1 MGRVQTLPYHK
12 TLCGG
17 CVPQLPLLINAQ
29 MGRWTEGAKIVR
41 DKAVLSRPQTPPRN
55 AGRGCGF
62 ERFQPLFRI
71 FLAPGPVLSLFW
83 RCNQICYHLT
93 EKCRGFNGSHSFKCA
108 ITTILL
114 ELEVFEWQMTSGN
127 SLMRIDPD
135 TDRKVKTAIPLANCR
150 SQNEVR
156 GEGSAVQYCDYVSI
170 PGLLLRSAAHA
181 GGCNTATVQNSEE
194 PHLSSA
200 VQAGRGDGHDD
211 ERPGRGHEIP
221 EEQLREL
228 RGRCVQEVK
237 TPGLQIS
244 LDDAV
249 EYQNGGGRG
258 VDGRRSPL
266 ESS

>member
-62 ERFQPLFRI
+62 ETISTAFPYI
-71 FLAPGPVLSLFW
+71 LAGPVLSLFW

-114 ELEVFEWQMTSGN
+114 ELEVFLN
-127 SLMRIDPD
+127 
-135 TDRKVKTAIPLANCR
+135 
-150 SQNEVR
+150 
-156 GEGSAVQYCDYVSI
+156 
-170 PGLLLRSAAHA
+170 
-181 GGCNTATVQNSEE
+181 
-194 PHLSSA
+194 
-200 VQAGRGDGHDD
+200 GR
-211 ERPGRGHEIP
+211 
-221 EEQLREL
+221 
-228 RGRCVQEVK
+228 
-237 TPGLQIS
+237 
-244 LDDAV
+244 
-249 EYQNGGGRG
+249 
-258 VDGRRSPL
+258 
-266 ESS
+266 